1 MLDGAQSTRVEV
13 PPVTDTCVWDAIR
26 YLDSPTVYREY
37 LPVIQAP
44 AVMKEG
50 KFVLLDDTSVTCS
63 KLSVI
68 SALALLG
75 CTAVFWWLRS

>member
-1 MLDGAQSTRVEV
+1 MPGGAPSTRVEV
-13 PPVTDTCVWDAIR
+13 AIVTDACVWQAIR
-26 YLDSPTVYREY
+26 YLDSPTSYREY
-37 LPVIQAP
+37 LLLIRPP

-50 KFVLLDDTSVTCS
+50 EFVLLDDAPISCS